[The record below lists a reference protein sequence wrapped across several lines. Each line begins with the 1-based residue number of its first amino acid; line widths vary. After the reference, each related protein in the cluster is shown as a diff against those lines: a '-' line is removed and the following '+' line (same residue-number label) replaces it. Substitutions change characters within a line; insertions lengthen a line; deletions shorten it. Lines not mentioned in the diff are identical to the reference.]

1 MVFKNVLLLSWE
13 VSANVNWKLV
23 LFATQYFTNSRWL
36 FLQWSFIGWA
46 TKLKN
51 SGKQKKGIV
60 TRNKVFFFHKA
71 H

>member
-1 MVFKNVLLLSWE
+1 MKKNE
-13 VSANVNWKLV
+13 
-23 LFATQYFTNSRWL
+23 LFITHFITNSRWL

-60 TRNKVFFFHKA
+60 TRNKVFFFIKLTDYYLLRYPLA
-71 H
+71 